1 MKRRR
6 PLAVRGQ
13 AGFSLLELLIVMVI
27 SGVALLLA
35 TRLFLEAQSRL
46 AHEGKRQTEPV
57 GQLAAEQ
64 LQADV
69 RMSGG
74 VEVTLIPGWL
84 SRELVLLGH
93 PAGRVSYLREGNQL
107 VRRVERQRQG
117 GQVERG
123 QRVVLD
129 DLTVFR
135 WRPGPGG
142 SVDVEL
148 AFRRTGRLR
157 GMAAGGNWT
166 GDVSNR
172 ETRRLRVL
180 PRGGGGGRW

>member
-1 MKRRR
+1 MRRLR
-6 PLAVRGQ
+6 SQAQRQ

-35 TRLFLEAQSRL
+35 SRLFLEAQSRL

-69 RMSGG
+69 RMSSGI
-74 VEVTLIPGWL
+74 EATLVSGWL

-117 GQVERG
+117 GKVEGG
-123 QRVVLD
+123 QRVILD
-129 DLTVFR
+129 DLTTFR
-135 WRPGPGG
+135 WRPVPGG
-142 SVDVEL
+142 MVDVEMS
-148 AFRRTGRLR
+148 FRRTGRLR

-166 GDVSNR
+166 GEVSDR